1 MIDDARWAASDRYSL
16 LKEFARKNR
25 MNPTDAEII
34 LWQHLRDQAL
44 GTKFFRQFII
54 ADYIVD
60 FVSLQH
66 QLVIE
71 VDGAYHAELEQQK
84 YDAERTERL
93 EHLGFRLLRFSNEEI
108 LNNIDFVI
116 NSIINNL
123 SNGK

>member
-1 MIDDARWAASDRYSL
+1 MIDNARWAASDRYPL
-16 LKEFARKNR
+16 LKEFARNNR
-25 MNPTDAEII
+25 MNQTDAEIL

-44 GTKFFRQFII
+44 GTKIFRQFII

-84 YDAERTERL
+84 YDASRTERL
-93 EHLGFRLLRFSNEEI
+93 EHLGFRVLRFSNEEI

-116 NSIINNL
+116 NQIKNNINN
-123 SNGK
+123 NE